1 MMKQGMLLL
10 VKFVAVWLVLAVMF
24 GVFGLVFQPVWLY
37 AAIVTVVAYLVGD
50 LVILRMYG
58 NAVAVVADIILSTVT
73 LWAAMTLFNP
83 ARAQVP
89 TISLGQALLVGVVI
103 GIVEIF
109 DHRFV
114 ASQLHFSHHRH
125 EPAH

>member
-1 MMKQGMLLL
+1 MKQAMLIA

-24 GVFGLVFQPVWLY
+24 GVLGIVFQPVWLY
-37 AAIVTVVAYLVGD
+37 AAIVTLIAYLIGD

-58 NAVAVVADIILSTVT
+58 SAVGVLSDIVLSAVT
-73 LWAAMTLFNP
+73 LWAAMSLLNP

-89 TISLGQALLVGVVI
+89 TISLGEALLVGVVI

-109 DHRFV
+109 YHMFV
-114 ASQLHFSHHRH
+114 QSQLHFRHHRH

>member
-1 MMKQGMLLL
+1 LKQAMLIA
-10 VKFVAVWLVLAVMF
+10 VKFVAVWLVLALMF
-24 GVFGLVFQPVWLY
+24 GVLGIVFQPVWLY
-37 AAIVTVVAYLVGD
+37 AAIVTLVAYLIGD

-58 NAVAVVADIILSTVT
+58 SVVGVLSDIALSAVT
-73 LWAAMTLFNP
+73 LWATMALLNP

-89 TISLGQALLVGVVI
+89 TISLGEALLVGVVI

-109 DHRFV
+109 YHRFV
-114 ASQLHFSHHRH
+114 QSQLHFRHHHH